1 MRGIVISVHN
11 LGATVRLEDGRL
23 LAIPLGDVQAQRNR
37 LTSSLRRREP
47 LEFEVASAPGGHAIA
62 RLSGTERPPAEAPAP
77 AETRAARTPVR
88 HPEAPPER
96 EEPVAPSGVPDIDA
110 PAGFEAAMSAY
121 LKSLEEREGSDGAS
135 AAERHALRKKKR
147 AAWFEA
153 RRGPA

>member
-23 LAIPLGDVQAQRNR
+23 VAIPLGDVQAQRSR

-47 LEFEVASAPGGHAIA
+47 LEFEIASAPGGHAIV
-62 RLSGTERPPAEAPAP
+62 RLSGTELPPAP
-77 AETRAARTPVR
+77 ALRSELPPVR
-88 HPEAPPER
+88 DAS
-96 EEPVAPSGVPDIDA
+96 VAPSVAPEIDA

-121 LKSLEEREGSDGAS
+121 LKSLEEREGNDGAS